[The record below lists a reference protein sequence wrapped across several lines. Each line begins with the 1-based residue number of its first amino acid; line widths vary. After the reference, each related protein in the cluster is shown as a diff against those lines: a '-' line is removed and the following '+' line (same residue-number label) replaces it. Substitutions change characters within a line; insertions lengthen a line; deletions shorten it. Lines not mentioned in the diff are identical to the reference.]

1 VGGASPSPTL
11 RQMANNK
18 NKYPVRKRTRLK
30 EYDYSNNGY
39 YFITICV
46 KDMKCVLGSIENN
59 RIKLNKYGFIVEN
72 NVRNLQ
78 KRFVCVELDYYIVMP
93 NHIHVIL
100 ILENKQ
106 NERPVSIPEIIA
118 ALKSLT
124 TIELHK
130 MGLKEFKWQRSFYD
144 RIIRDEK
151 ELFNIR
157 QYIEQN
163 PLRWEIEKNNPGNL
177 EMV

>member
-1 VGGASPSPTL
+1 VE
-11 RQMANNK
+11 NNR

-39 YFITICV
+39 YFITICIDDR
-46 KDMKCVLGSIENN
+46 KNYFGSVIKNK
-59 RIKLNKYGFIVEN
+59 IKLSIYGKEVEKI
-72 NVRNLQ
+72 LLSL
-78 KRFVCVELDYYIVMP
+78 KDRFQVIEIDYYVIMP
-93 NHIHVIL
+93 NHIHLII
-100 ILENKQ
+100 ILENGDDSQK
-106 NERPVSIPEIIA
+106 SITEIIGA
-118 ALKSLT
+118 FKSLT

-157 QYIEQN
+157 QYIDQN

-177 EMV
+177 EMKRHFTFGE